1 MKNKEHFVFYGGGNI
16 AQALITG
23 LLDYGFSSSQINVI
37 DPKQTI
43 RNKLKKVFRVA
54 VAKNLNSKILS
65 NKIIVLAVKPNRIA
79 EVCEEISAS
88 QCNNSIIIS
97 VAAGT
102 TLRKLS
108 QLLPQVDIVVRAMPN
123 TPCLVQK
130 GATVLISNQKCLDKK
145 VKGRV
150 NSVFSN
156 VGVVFWVANESQIDT
171 ATAISGSGPAYFYY
185 FSESLILAAIKLGM
199 PKRLAN
205 ELVDQTFLG
214 AAVLN
219 KGSRDSLSKLRNKV
233 TSKGGTTE
241 AAIKSFSEGRLEK
254 IVEKAVKCAHKK
266 SLELSKR

>member
-1 MKNKEHFVFYGGGNI
+1 M
-16 AQALITG
+16 
-23 LLDYGFSSSQINVI
+23 
-37 DPKQTI
+37 
-43 RNKLKKVFRVA
+43 A
-54 VAKNLNSKILS
+54 VAKNLDSKILS
-65 NKIIVLAVKPNRIA
+65 NKIIVLSKPNRIA
-79 EVCEEISAS
+79 KVCEEISAS
-88 QCNNSIIIS
+88 QCKNSIIIS

-214 AAVLN
+214 AALLN

-241 AAIKSFSEGRLEK
+241 AAIKASEGRLEE
-254 IVEKAVKCAHKK
+254 IVEKP
-266 SLELSKR
+266 